1 MAGIGF
7 VLQKVLREGGMGSFF
22 KVAIAGTIIVA
33 GPWLLSIIGI
43 FAIGQISSGAITE
56 SRGLFMA
63 VIIYSYAFSLMI
75 FGGFHYIFTRQVADY
90 IFEKKKREA
99 GSTLLV
105 YSLAI
110 VLLASGISYAAI
122 STVDLSFI
130 KDRELF
136 KLSSVLLFTVINLIW
151 ILMIFIS
158 LLKKYILIFLVYL
171 AGMVGSIAGVS
182 VLGNILSAGGAML
195 GFAAGQGIVV
205 LLLFILAFAEFPPT
219 RLQITH
225 VFKYFSRFRFLFL
238 AGLFYYWGMWADK
251 VVFWFMNG
259 TPVTNSFFHVFDQY
273 DIPVYVANLT
283 MIPGLIYFIVVS
295 ETDFFSHLT
304 EFLKTLHSSIY
315 KNIQARKAKIVK
327 SIKNGLR
334 EQAFFQGLFTTV
346 FVLLTPIVSKT
357 LFSGSVNPVILSITT
372 CAVFFHLLLLTIVV
386 FLFYLQLYK
395 HAFAATFCFFALNL
409 AGSIVIAVY
418 GIPNSYGLSYLAGA
432 AVASLI
438 GGIFLNYYAKRFDSL
453 IYFNAAEG
461 I

>member
-43 FAIGQISSGAITE
+43 FALGRISGSAIEE

-63 VIIYSYAFSLMI
+63 VIIYSYAFSLII

-90 IFEKKKREA
+90 IFEKKRHEA
-99 GSTLLV
+99 GSALVV
-105 YSLAI
+105 YSLFI
-110 VLLASGISYAAI
+110 IIFASGISYAAM
-122 STVDLSFI
+122 STVDLGFI
-130 KDRELF
+130 RERELF
-136 KLSSVLLFTVINLIW
+136 RLSSVLLFTTINLIW

-182 VLGNILSAGGAML
+182 ILGNVFASGGAML

-205 LLLFILAFAEFPPT
+205 VLLFFLSFIEYPPT
-219 RLQITH
+219 KFLLIQ
-225 VFKYFSRFRFLFL
+225 VFRYFAKFRFLFL

-251 VVFWFMNG
+251 VVFWFTNG
-259 TPVTNSFFHVFDQY
+259 TPVTNSFFHVFDPY
-273 DIPVYVANLT
+273 DIPVYLANLT
-283 MIPGLIYFIVVS
+283 MIPGLIYFIIVS
-295 ETDFFSHLT
+295 ETDFYSHLT

-315 KNIQARKAKIVK
+315 KNIQIRKAKVVK
-327 SIKNGLR
+327 SMRNGLK
-334 EQAFFQGLFTTV
+334 EQAFFQGLFTMV
-346 FVLLTPIVSKT
+346 FVLLSPIVSKT
-357 LFSGSVNPVILSITT
+357 LFEQSINPIILSITT
-372 CAVFFHLLLLTIVV
+372 CAVFFHLMLLTIVV

-395 HAFAATFCFFALNL
+395 HAFFATFSFFVINL
-409 AGSIVIAVY
+409 AGSFVIAFLKLPYLY
-418 GIPNSYGLSYLAGA
+418 GTSYLAGA
-432 AVASLI
+432 AVAALV
-438 GGIFLNYYAKRFDSL
+438 GGIFLNYYSKRFDSL
-453 IYFNAAEG
+453 IYYSAAEG